1 MIRSRNVV
9 KRVIFFCLLICAVAA
24 PASGQRTINVPGNV
38 ASIQAGINAASNGDT
53 VLVARTRNINFNGKN
68 ITVTSSGGAAATII
82 NGNSNG
88 VVVTFS
94 NAEGRQSV
102 IDGFTIE
109 GVRFLRTHQ
118 IPRLPTVFS

>member
-1 MIRSRNVV
+1 MNRAIQL
-9 KRVIFFCLLICAVAA
+9 ILICAMAA
-24 PASGQRTINVPGNV
+24 PASGQRTINVPGSV

-53 VLVARTRNINFNGKN
+53 VLVAPGTYTGNINFNGKN

-94 NAEGRQSV
+94 SGEGRQSV
-102 IDGFTIE
+102 INGFTIRRWCASRE
-109 GVRFLRTHQ
+109 RISYRDFRRHF
-118 IPRLPTVFS
+118 RR